1 MFTRTYP
8 QHHDIMAKNS
18 SQSFSPR
25 LMSCFTNQ
33 HDCTFLILS
42 QPTHKLFIAIYC
54 TCTCI
59 SGTQKCLC
67 LFPVVDS
74 EQLPVTGAAA
84 AVAMAAISHP
94 QTVSSDSRKG
104 KSRTSINPRQLEI
117 LQAAY
122 ERDPK
127 PSRALREEMAAQTGL
142 TMKVIQVWFQ
152 NRRSK
157 DKKEGVLKEEPLSA
171 ASPAATPGQPLS
183 LSMAA
188 PSSLPENGVAMLQQT
203 IQSEQCT
210 STGYIHAYLL

>member
-1 MFTRTYP
+1 MGVV
-8 QHHDIMAKNS
+8 H
-18 SQSFSPR
+18 
-25 LMSCFTNQ
+25 SCVMYSVQ
-33 HDCTFLILS
+33 
-42 QPTHKLFIAIYC
+42 C
-54 TCTCI
+54 TCTFTPAINKCA
-59 SGTQKCLC
+59 CLC
-67 LFPVVDS
+67 LFPVVDT
-74 EQLPVTGAAA
+74 EQLPVTGAATA
-84 AVAMAAISHP
+84 AAAAAAMAAVSHP

-157 DKKEGVLKEEPLSA
+157 DKKEGVFKEEPLSA

-203 IQSEQCT
+203 IQSE
-210 STGYIHAYLL
+210 